1 MICQNLFLSLILLT
15 LPSRSLAQNDAQ
27 VYRQDDGVSEC
38 QSDVAQDEVAFFK
51 ACVNGIMDVL
61 KAIIEIHPKW
71 VHKVTKD
78 GEHCLHLAAIK
89 GQTEVTTY
97 MLQQGADPNVRSTFS
112 AGLRMHPLS
121 WNVYRGNYENVK
133 VLLDG
138 GANVNLDFDDMGEEQ
153 RKVTVLDISTRLV
166 KGTKAKGEE
175 DVPDKFDITH
185 QYLLTRGAKHY
196 MEIEMLLNS

>member
-1 MICQNLFLSLILLT
+1 
-15 LPSRSLAQNDAQ
+15 
-27 VYRQDDGVSEC
+27 
-38 QSDVAQDEVAFFK
+38 VAQDEVAFFK

-97 MLQQGADPNVRSTFS
+97 MLQQGADPNIRSTFS

-138 GANVNLDFDDMGEEQ
+138 GANVNLDFDGLNEDQ
-153 RKVTVLDISTRLV
+153 KVVTALDISTRLV
-166 KGTKAKGEE
+166 MASIKPKGHEYIQ
-175 DVPDKFDITH
+175 DKFDITNE
-185 QYLLTRGAKHY
+185 YLLDRGGKLY
-196 MEIEMLLNS
+196 MEINNI